1 MTATPQNPALGKPQD
16 DDEIDLVAI
25 LDIILDAKWL
35 IAAITAVCLALAVA
49 YAIFS
54 TPIYSANTLIQ
65 VEQNQGNNNNVMT
78 EMAVLFDAGSP
89 VSAELEILRSR
100 KVIGETV
107 DRLQLHNSASPDYL
121 PIVGRW
127 LARRSN
133 DLSNPGIFGFGGYVS
148 GKEKIT
154 ISQLDVPDELQGTSL
169 RLKATDAGYE
179 LLTEDKDVI
188 LEGVIGQTH
197 EFSFNGEPGRINISE
212 LAAKPGATF
221 TLVST
226 SRQSKIN
233 SLQSQLNISEKGKQS
248 GLLNV
253 ALEGPNRRLLI
264 DILDTLGT
272 VYVNQNIERKAAEA
286 EKSLSFLDAFL
297 PELRQQM
304 QESEEE
310 YTQFR
315 DARSTYNLGAEAQ
328 VSLDTT
334 VNLQLKLL
342 ELQQRRRELLPQF
355 TPAHPT
361 VKAIDEQIA
370 AINAEIEKLTENAK
384 RLPEVEQELLS
395 LTRNV
400 RVNSEMYVNLL
411 NSAQQLRLV
420 KEGKVG
426 NVRVIDDAVASSGPV
441 KPKKKLTLLIGIIL
455 GFMLGVGVAF
465 VRHMLRPGI
474 REPNEIETN
483 LGLHVFATIPHSADQ
498 VNLYDDVSNKRS
510 GNHLLAYT
518 APHDPAI
525 ESLRSLRTT
534 LQFAMLESRNNLVL
548 VTGPTPRIG
557 KSFTSVNFAAVL
569 GASDK
574 KVLLVDADLRKGF
587 INQYFNKTRENGLSE
602 LISGSV
608 SLEQAIHQNVAPN
621 VDFISTGV
629 LPPNPS
635 ELLLSSQTIELLKK
649 LSPYYDL
656 ILIDSAPVLA
666 VADAMSLA
674 PHVGTTFLVAKAEE
688 TTLGELDESNK
699 RIVQA
704 GGKVKGVVFNNMVI
718 RNRRYGSKYGYYRYQ
733 NYEYGSEN

>member
-49 YAIFS
+49 YVMFS

-78 EMAVLFDAGSP
+78 EMAILFDAGSP
-89 VSAELEILRSR
+89 VSAEIEILRSR

-148 GKEKIT
+148 GNEKIT
-154 ISQLDVPDELQGTSL
+154 ISQLDVPDELQGQE
-169 RLKATDAGYE
+169 LKVMATESGYDFM
-179 LLTEDKDVI
+179 TEDKEII
-188 LEGVIGQTH
+188 LQGVVGQSYS
-197 EFSFNGEPGRINISE
+197 FSFNGEPGRINLAE
-212 LAAKPGATF
+212 LNGKPGAMF
-221 TLVST
+221 TVVSS
-226 SRQSKIN
+226 SRIGRIN
-233 SLQSQLNISEKGKQS
+233 GLQGQLNIAEKGKQS
-248 GLLNV
+248 GMLAVSLQ
-253 ALEGPNRRLLI
+253 GPNRKLLV

-272 VYVNQNIERKAAEA
+272 VYVNQNVERKAAEA

-304 QESEEE
+304 QLSEEE

-315 DARSTYNLGAEAQ
+315 DSKSTYDLGAEAQ
-328 VSLDTT
+328 VTLDTT

-355 TPAHPT
+355 TPAHPS

-370 AINAEIEKLTENAK
+370 AINAEIEKLTDNAK

-426 NVRVIDDAVASSGPV
+426 NVRVIDETIASSGPV
-441 KPKKKLTLLIGIIL
+441 KPKKSLTVLIGLML
-455 GFMLGVGVAF
+455 GLMLGVGVAF
-465 VRHMLRPGI
+465 LRNMLHPGI
-474 REPNEIETN
+474 KEPNEIETN
-483 LGLHVFATIPHSADQ
+483 LGLHVFATIPHSAEQ
-498 VNLYDDVSNKRS
+498 TWLYQNMSNKKA
-510 GNHLLAYT
+510 GDHVLAYI
-518 APHDPAI
+518 AQQDPAI

-534 LQFAMLESRNNLVL
+534 LQFAMLESKNNLVL
-548 VTGPTPRIG
+548 ITGATPKIG

-574 KVLLVDADLRKGF
+574 KVLLVDADLRKGY
-587 INQYFNKTRENGLSE
+587 INQYFNMDRNNGLSE
-602 LISGSV
+602 LISGSIG
-608 SLEQAIHQNVAPN
+608 LDKAIKREVLPN
-621 VDFISTGV
+621 VDFMSTGL

-635 ELLLSSQTIELLKK
+635 ELLLSPKTIETLQE
-649 LSPYYDL
+649 LSTQYDL

-666 VADAMSLA
+666 VADAMTLA

-688 TTLGELDESNK
+688 STLGEIEESNK
-699 RIVQA
+699 RIRQA
-704 GGKVKGVVFNNMVI
+704 GGHIKGVIFNDMSI
-718 RNRRYGSKYGYYRYQ
+718 KNRRYGSKYSYYRYQ

>member
-16 DDEIDLVAI
+16 NDEIDLVAI

-89 VSAELEILRSR
+89 VSAEIEILRSR

-148 GKEKIT
+148 GTEKIT
-154 ISQLDVPDELQGTSL
+154 ISQLDVPDELQGQE
-169 RLKATDAGYE
+169 LKVMATESGYDFM
-179 LLTEDKDVI
+179 TEDKEII
-188 LEGVIGQTH
+188 LQGVVGQSYS
-197 EFSFNGEPGRINISE
+197 FSFNGEPGRIN
-212 LAAKPGATF
+212 LAEVNGKPGAMF
-221 TLVST
+221 TVVSS
-226 SRQSKIN
+226 SRIGRIN
-233 SLQSQLNISEKGKQS
+233 GLQSQLNIAEKGKQS
-248 GLLNV
+248 GMLAVSLQ
-253 ALEGPNRRLLI
+253 GPNRKLLV

-272 VYVNQNIERKAAEA
+272 VYVNQNVERKAAEA

-304 QESEEE
+304 QLSEEE

-315 DARSTYNLGAEAQ
+315 DSKSTYDLGAEAQ
-328 VSLDTT
+328 VTLDTT

-355 TPAHPT
+355 TPAHPS

-370 AINAEIEKLTENAK
+370 AINAEIEKLTDNAK

-400 RVNSEMYVNLL
+400 RVNSEMYVSLL

-426 NVRVIDDAVASSGPV
+426 NVRVIDETIASSGPV
-441 KPKKKLTLLIGIIL
+441 KPKKSLTVLIGLML
-455 GFMLGVGVAF
+455 GLMLGVGVAF
-465 VRHMLRPGI
+465 LRNMLHPGI
-474 REPNEIETN
+474 KEPNEIETN
-483 LGLHVFATIPHSADQ
+483 LGLHVFATIPHSAEQ
-498 VNLYDDVSNKRS
+498 AWLYQNVNHKKA
-510 GNHLLAYT
+510 GNHVLAYMT
-518 APHDPAI
+518 PQDPAI

-534 LQFAMLESRNNLVL
+534 LQFAMLESKNNLVL
-548 VTGPTPRIG
+548 ITGATPKIG

-574 KVLLVDADLRKGF
+574 KVLLVDADLRKGY
-587 INQYFNKTRENGLSE
+587 INQYFNMDRNNGLSE
-602 LISGSV
+602 LISGSIG
-608 SLEQAIHQNVAPN
+608 LDKAIKKEVMPN
-621 VDFISTGV
+621 VDFMSTGL

-635 ELLLSSQTIELLKK
+635 ELLLSPKTIETLQE
-649 LSPYYDL
+649 LSTQYDL
-656 ILIDSAPVLA
+656 ILIDSAPILA
-666 VADAMSLA
+666 VADAMTLA

-688 TTLGELDESNK
+688 STLGEIEESNK
-699 RIVQA
+699 RIRQA
-704 GGKVKGVVFNNMVI
+704 GGHIKGVIFNDMSI
-718 RNRRYGSKYGYYRYQ
+718 KNRRYGSKYSYYRYQ
-733 NYEYGSEN
+733 HYEYGSEN